1 MPLAKCV
8 ITETGSSPPVHTYYP
23 LSAIMKQQGT
33 KKPDTLEVIIPM
45 QNKVDENYEISYI
58 QDVVDTEYLRAVYP
72 MQLSCLDEGG
82 YNQDPT
88 DPAESRF
95 VKVDIDKF
103 KGQYALQFTADRT
116 TNADFA
122 TGQGVEVPS
131 AKTNN
136 IDLSGQFDINIW
148 FTPEST
154 QFNSGS
160 GDEPILW
167 GFRSTSSGNVRGIDI
182 GITGTNG
189 TDSSW
194 RVYIKAVAG
203 GSYTTATGSSELI
216 MNPLTSPTRNMPCHI
231 RVKRGSDNLLKAFV
245 NGVEDISVSL
255 TGSMQ
260 PTNTSM
266 TFGDSFNT
274 YGAEYKGKIH
284 EVKVYCGATVS
295 DVDAT
300 RIRVTKPIVQYMKF
314 NGRVNKIT
322 NKVAAKRV
330 LCQSNSYNITRAK
343 LGGLLNQAAV
353 VHALQSVTFKTIAQ
367 SAIDNGIQITAGTYK
382 VRNLD
387 SFVPLQIGG
396 LTIAGNIYEMGSL
409 VEFLNILLLYG
420 QCVMYFTPRK
430 NVIIETNTGHVT
442 GTKKDTNTSNQFP
455 FVFDQNSTV
464 KPYNIT
470 TSEVNDTKIINQF
483 LLFGRGTVSAEVKFS
498 PSDGI
503 RRTLRRNVRQLDL
516 ENDLKALGYQMQDD
530 AGGLEGKAKDKFVIK
545 SSAPIH
551 HIRFNH
557 VVEVKRKNGNNSI
570 ISGVTDNDLDD
581 EFIVQQVEW
590 NYPSGV
596 TTINV
601 GENDIDMYDDLVKVS
616 KANDNVTDVNLQ

>member
-33 KKPDTLEVIIPM
+33 KKPDTLEVILPM
-45 QNKVDENYEISYI
+45 QNKIDENYEISYI

-103 KGQYALQFTADRT
+103 KGQYALQFTADS
-116 TNADFA
+116 
-122 TGQGVEVPS
+122 QGVEVPN

-148 FTPEST
+148 FTPDAT
-154 QFNSGS
+154 QLQDGT
-160 GDEPILW
+160 DEPTLW
-167 GFRSTSSGNVRGIDI
+167 SFRDSNNGLDI
-182 GITGTNG
+182 RITGTNG
-189 TDSSW
+189 NNSSW
-194 RVYIKAVAG
+194 RVYLIVDDGTIPATG
-203 GSYTTATGSSELI
+203 YTGSSELI
-216 MNPLTSPTRNMPCHI
+216 MNTLTDQSTTRNMPCHI

-245 NGVEDISVSL
+245 NGVEDISISKS
-255 TGSMQ
+255 GSMQ
-260 PTNTSM
+260 PSSTAM
-266 TFGDSFNT
+266 VFGDTESSSDD
-274 YGAEYKGKIH
+274 EYKGTIH
-284 EVKVYCGATVS
+284 EVKVYCGATIS

-353 VHALQSVTFKTIAQ
+353 PHAFASVTFKTMAQ
-367 SAIDNGIQITAGTYK
+367 SAIDNGIDMTAGTYK
-382 VRNLD
+382 VRNID
-387 SFVPLQIGG
+387 SFASIPTATALQ
-396 LTIAGNIYEMGSL
+396 GNIYEMGSL
-409 VEFLNILLLYG
+409 VEFLNVLLLYSR
-420 QCVMYFTPRK
+420 CIMYFTPRK

-455 FVFDQNSTV
+455 FVFDQNSTS

-483 LLFGRGTVSAEVKFS
+483 LLFGRGTISVDIKFT
-498 PSDGI
+498 PTDEI
-503 RRTLRRNVRQLDL
+503 RRTLRRNVRQIDSSISLTD
-516 ENDLKALGYQMQDD
+516 LGYKMQDD